1 MGLIGEQSMLAT
13 DRLFEVI
20 EKFGKSLQR
29 VVPVELDDETIQVV
43 LYLNDG
49 TNLRVTEQW
58 DGHVLKRY
66 SYYWLTRA
74 NELKVGWDNAP
85 HHIKLERFPHHKH
98 IDRSDNPQPSLETCL
113 EDVMGVIL
121 QKQI

>member
-29 VVPVELDDETIQVV
+29 VVPVDLDDETIQVV

-58 DGHVLKRY
+58 DGNVLKRY

-85 HHIKLERFPHHKH
+85 HHIKLERFPHYKH
-98 IDRSDNPQPSLETCL
+98 IDRPDNLQPSLETCL